1 MNNSINSTAVSTEN
15 ALEKF
20 TFLVEGV
27 ALVSKYQ
34 LLSVW
39 ASQKICMHQIV
50 PVIQRLY
57 ISILLMKLLSMIIYP
72 PGLIAWLI
80 FVRFITFVI
89 VIFFSLKIRKS
100 YFRTFIE
107 KSTYFSGQLMLLLCF
122 NFFSMLRRVFRNF
135 RGGKIRDFF

>member
-57 ISILLMKLLSMIIYP
+57 ILILLMKLLSMIIYP

-80 FVRFITFVI
+80 FVRFITFIIVVI
-89 VIFFSLKIRKS
+89 VIFFPPKRAFLN
-100 YFRTFIE
+100 
-107 KSTYFSGQLMLLLCF
+107 LLRQ
-122 NFFSMLRRVFRNF
+122 NFKRFKAV
-135 RGGKIRDFF
+135 